1 MVRVVWVVEM
11 VLMNLGVVLVDTVEL
26 ASDTFVYLT
35 RTRQEWLAGRY
46 VDVRWDM
53 EEFFGMREK
62 VVEGDLLRV
71 RLAV

>member
-1 MVRVVWVVEM
+1 MV
-11 VLMNLGVVLVDTVEL
+11 GVVLVDKVEL

-46 VDVRWDM
+46 IDVRWDM
-53 EEFFGMREK
+53 EKFFGMREK

-71 RLAV
+71 RLAE